1 MNKLTADRCR
11 DRIASLKRNR
21 RVFGLAMDSEL
32 YLKALEIALP
42 VLEQQRGWVHIRF
55 KDRSKNQCMKCNL
68 AFNDGFNSFLYDEE
82 GNPFIA
88 ANSSFEFINEPTS
101 TKPNFGNDGGQKC

>member
-32 YLKALEIALP
+32 YLQALEIALP
-42 VLEQQRGWVHIRF
+42 VLEQKENGTDGRVDNAGV
-55 KDRSKNQCMKCNL
+55 KD
-68 AFNDGFNSFLYDEE
+68 E
-82 GNPFIA
+82 
-88 ANSSFEFINEPTS
+88 
-101 TKPNFGNDGGQKC
+101 